1 MNIATVPPHALDL
14 EAGLCACPFD
24 ILGIHPHPDG
34 KGLVVRAWRPDA
46 KALSVV
52 ESPSG
57 KKLGDMKI
65 IGHGLFELHLPRR
78 RKAFSYELEVCWEN
92 NHTFRIFD
100 PYEFGQYVLR
110 EDGLDYNR
118 LYRHLGALPLSHA
131 FNTRRKIGGVLF
143 KVYAPN
149 ARSVKVVGSFNGWDE
164 RLHPMASADDGIW
177 RLFIPGLQAGDHYK
191 YLIHDEYRQQL
202 PLKSDPFSHHIEQW
216 PGLASVVQ
224 EVQSFPWKDS
234 EWMNSRHQIKTGE
247 QPMSI
252 YEVHAGSWKHN
263 DQGEL
268 LNYRQLAHKLVPYV
282 KEMGFTHI
290 ELLPVPE
297 HPLIESWG
305 YQPVGMFAPT
315 SRFGSPDD
323 FRYFV
328 DQCHKAGIG
337 VLLDWVPAHFP
348 EDGHGLA
355 KFDGTALFEH
365 PDPSRGW
372 HPDWKTCIYD
382 FGKPWVQDFL
392 ISNALYWLDE
402 YHIDGLRVDAVA
414 SMLYLDYSRN
424 DGEWEPNIH
433 GGNENLEAVAFL
445 KKFNETVGR
454 EFPDV
459 ITIAEESTSWPGVS
473 RPVYDGGLGFDFKWN
488 MGWMNDS
495 LEYMKK
501 EPIHRSYHHRDIT
514 FSTVYA
520 WSERFVLPLSHDEV
534 VHGKGTL
541 LTRMPGDEWQ
551 KFANLRAYLS
561 FMFAHPGK
569 KLLFMGA
576 ELGTDLEWNE
586 KGTLDWSLLEN
597 PQGLNAGI
605 QRLVKVLNHLYM
617 SVPALHEL
625 DLSDRGFSWT
635 VGDDSDQSVLV
646 FRRYDKAGNCTVIA
660 SNMTPVVRY
669 DYCVGVPE
677 AGHYKTLLN
686 SDDKVYG
693 GSGVPISERL
703 ETINGHVHGE
713 EQYLSLTLPPLA
725 TVILQKKSDEEL
737 IDNRER

>member
-1 MNIATVPPHALDL
+1 MTISVNPPQMLNL

-24 ILGIHPHPDG
+24 VLGIHADPAG
-34 KGLVVRAWRPDA
+34 KGLVIRAWRPDA
-46 KALSVV
+46 VALRVI

-57 KKLGDMKI
+57 KMLGEMTAV
-65 IGHGLFELHLPRR
+65 GHGLFELHLPRR
-78 RKAFSYELEVCWEN
+78 RKTFSYELEVCWEN
-92 NHTFRIFD
+92 SHSFRIFD
-100 PYEFGQYVLR
+100 PYSFGQYVLR
-110 EDGLDYNR
+110 EEGLDYNR

-131 FNTRRKIGGVLF
+131 FNTRRKVEGVLF

-149 ARSVKVVGSFNGWDE
+149 ARSVKVVGSFNDWDE

-191 YLIHDEYRQQL
+191 YVIHDQHGQQL
-202 PLKSDPFSHHIEQW
+202 PLKADPFAHHIEQW
-216 PGLASVVQ
+216 PGLASVVPDTQ
-224 EVQSFPWKDS
+224 PYSWQDS
-234 EWMNSRHQIKTGE
+234 HWMNSRHQIKTGE
-247 QPMSI
+247 KPVSV
-252 YEVHAGSWKHN
+252 YEVHAGSWR
-263 DQGEL
+263 QGKNSEL
-268 LNYRQLAHKLVPYV
+268 FNYRELAHELVPYV
-282 KEMGFTHI
+282 QEMGFTHI
-290 ELLPVPE
+290 ELLPISE
-297 HPLIESWG
+297 HPLTESWG

-348 EDGHGLA
+348 EDAHGLA

-365 PDPSRGW
+365 PDLRRGW

-424 DGEWEPNIH
+424 HGEWEPNIH
-433 GGNENLEAVAFL
+433 GGNENIEAVAFL
-445 KKFNETVGR
+445 RKFNETIGR
-454 EFPDV
+454 EFPDALTV
-459 ITIAEESTSWPGVS
+459 AEESTSWPGVS
-473 RPVYDGGLGFDFKWN
+473 RPVEEGGLGFDYKWN

-495 LEYMKK
+495 LEYMKR
-501 EPIHRSYHHRDIT
+501 EPVHRPYHHRDIT
-514 FSTVYA
+514 FSSVYA

-551 KFANLRAYLS
+551 KFANLRAYLT

-586 KGTLDWSLLEN
+586 KGTLAWSLLNNAE
-597 PQGLNAGI
+597 GFNAGI
-605 QRLVKVLNHLYM
+605 QKLVKDLNRLYV
-617 SVPALHEL
+617 STPALHEL
-625 DLSDRGFSWT
+625 DLSDEGFAWT
-635 VGDDSDQSVLV
+635 IGDDNEQSVLV
-646 FRRYDKAGNCTVIA
+646 FRRYDKAGNCTIIT
-660 SNMTPVVRY
+660 SNMTPVIRY
-669 DYCVGVPE
+669 DYGVGVPE
-677 AGHYKTLLN
+677 AGKYEELLN
-686 SDDKVYG
+686 SDDTLYG
-693 GSGVPISERL
+693 GSGITTGANL
-703 ETINGHVHGE
+703 ETVSGQVHGD
-713 EQYLSLTLPPLA
+713 EQYLPLTLPPLA
-725 TVILQKKSDEEL
+725 TVILHKKV
-737 IDNRER
+737 